1 MVKLLQKIGLYS
13 AVNGWFHRSETPFTL
28 PINTDHTFVTSQRK
42 IGSKVLLYMGQ
53 DGDF

>member
-1 MVKLLQKIGLYS
+1 MFKLLQKIGLFS

-42 IGSKVLLYMGQ
+42 IGSKVFLHIGQ